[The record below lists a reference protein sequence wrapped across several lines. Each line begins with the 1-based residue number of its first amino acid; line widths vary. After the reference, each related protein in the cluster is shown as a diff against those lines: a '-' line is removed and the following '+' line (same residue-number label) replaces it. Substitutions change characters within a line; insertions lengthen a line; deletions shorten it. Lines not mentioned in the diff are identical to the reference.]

1 MTMNVNNKI
10 IDELLKD
17 YDGKTPEELIGDGGL
32 LKQLTKALVERAMQ
46 AEMTEHLGYEKNERS
61 GKASGNARN
70 GHSAKTIKGEFGEAC
85 IQVPRDRQ
93 GAFEPKLIKKGQTRF
108 EGFDDKILSMYA
120 RGMTTRDIQGHLQE
134 MYGVAISPALV
145 SSVTEEVI
153 EEVKAWQA
161 RPLDPVYPIVYF
173 DALFVKSRESGQVCT
188 KAVHVALGVTLE
200 GHKELL
206 GLWIAETEGAKFWLQ
221 VLTELQNRGLQD
233 IFIACVDGL
242 KGFPE
247 AIATVYPKTQVQLC
261 IVHMVRYSLKHANWK
276 DKKEVARGLRR
287 IYTATTVDEAE
298 TELLNFAEIWD
309 DKYPSISRS
318 WQNNWENLTPFFDYP
333 PEIRKAIYTTNAI
346 ESLNRSVRKVIKN
359 RGAFPNDKAVMKLT
373 YLALKNAAKK
383 WTMPIRDWPSALN
396 RFEIVFGDRMPTR
409 FNN

>member
-17 YDGKTPEELIGDGGL
+17 YDGITPEELIGDGGL

-145 SSVTEEVI
+145 SSVTEEVL

-309 DKYPSISRS
+309 DKYPSISR
-318 WQNNWENLTPFFDYP
+318 
-333 PEIRKAIYTTNAI
+333 
-346 ESLNRSVRKVIKN
+346 
-359 RGAFPNDKAVMKLT
+359 
-373 YLALKNAAKK
+373 
-383 WTMPIRDWPSALN
+383 
-396 RFEIVFGDRMPTR
+396 
-409 FNN
+409 